1 VSTTRTPAPLPARTT
16 VRTRLGRRTGMPAT
30 TPDGGQALRPDRKRR
45 SRWYDLGGVLIFV
58 VMAFPV
64 YWMLVSAFRPGRE
77 IRSYDQKLWPN
88 SLTLEGFRSAIGANF
103 FWTSVRNSLLIT
115 SLTVLAA
122 MLLALLAA
130 FAIGR
135 FQFYGKRPL
144 LIVLVLI
151 QLLPPIAMLIPLYL
165 QINKMGGLNQYWSL
179 IVVYTVAALPFSVWM
194 LRGFIINIPKDLEES
209 AMVDGCTRMGAFWR
223 VVFPLIGPGL
233 AATSV
238 FTLVNTWNEYL
249 FAYVIM
255 QDNDRWPLPVWVMSM
270 TTQRGT
276 NFGAL
281 MAASV
286 LIALPVVI
294 FFMIVQKKMAAGL
307 TSGAVK
313 G

>member
-1 VSTTRTPAPLPARTT
+1 MTSAPTAVRVRPGRTT
-16 VRTRLGRRTGMPAT
+16 TPAT
-30 TPDGGQALRPDRKRR
+30 TPDGRQRLRPDRRR
-45 SRWYDLGGVLIFV
+45 HSRWYNLGGLAVFV
-58 VMAFPV
+58 VIAFPV
-64 YWMLVSAFRPGRE
+64 YWMVVSAFRPGRE
-77 IRSYDQKLWPN
+77 IRSYDQKLWP
-88 SLTLEGFRSAIGANF
+88 SSVTLQGFRDAVGANF
-103 FWTSVRNSLLIT
+103 FWTSLRT
-115 SLTVLAA
+115 SVLVTSVTVVAA

-151 QLLPPIAMLIPLYL
+151 QLLPPLAMLIPLYL
-165 QINKMGGLNQYWSL
+165 MTNRMGGLNQYWAL
-179 IVVYTVAALPFSVWM
+179 IIVYTVSALPFSVWM
-194 LRGFIINIPKDLEES
+194 LRGFIVNIPRELEES

-238 FTLVNTWNEYL
+238 FALVNTWNEYL
-249 FAYVIM
+249 WAYIVM
-255 QDNDRWPLPVWVMSM
+255 QDNERWNLPVWLMSM

-281 MAASV
+281 MAGSV
-286 LIALPVVI
+286 LIALPVMI
-294 FFMIVQKKMAAGL
+294 FFMIVKKRMAAGI
-307 TSGAVK
+307 TSGAAK

>member
-1 VSTTRTPAPLPARTT
+1 MSA
-16 VRTRLGRRTGMPAT
+16 PAT
-30 TPDGGQALRPDRKRR
+30 TPDGRQQLRPDRKKPTL
-45 SRWYDLGGVLIFV
+45 WYNLGGLGVFVL
-58 VMAFPV
+58 MAFPV

-77 IRSYDQKLWPN
+77 IRSYDQKLWPT
-88 SLTLEGFRSAIGANF
+88 SFTLEGFQAAVSMNF
-103 FWTSVRNSLLIT
+103 FWTSVRTSLLVT
-115 SLTVLAA
+115 SVTVAAA
-122 MLLALLAA
+122 MVLGLLAA

-135 FQFYGKRPL
+135 FRFYGRRPL
-144 LIVLVLI
+144 MMVLI
-151 QLLPPIAMLIPLYL
+151 LVQLLPPLAMIIPLYL
-165 QINKMGGLNQYWSL
+165 MINRMGGLNQFWAL

-194 LRGFIINIPKDLEES
+194 LRGFIINIPKELEES

-223 VVFPLIGPGL
+223 VVFPLIGPGV

-238 FTLVNTWNEYL
+238 FALVNTWNEYL
-249 FAYVIM
+249 LAYIVM
-255 QDNDRWPLPVWVMSM
+255 QDNERWTLPVWLMSM

-276 NFGAL
+276 NFGSL

-294 FFMIVQKKMAAGL
+294 FFLIVQKKMAAGL

>member
-1 VSTTRTPAPLPARTT
+1 MSTPATT
-16 VRTRLGRRTGMPAT
+16 LRRLTGGSTPAT
-30 TPDGGQALRPDRKRR
+30 TPDGAQALRPDRKKPT
-45 SRWYDLGGVLIFV
+45 RWFNLGGLLVFV

-77 IRSYDQKLWPN
+77 IRSYDQTLWP
-88 SLTLEGFRSAIGANF
+88 SSFTLEGFQSAINSNF
-103 FWTSVRNSLLIT
+103 FWTSVRT
-115 SLTVLAA
+115 SLIVTTVTVVAA
-122 MLLALLAA
+122 MLLALLTA

-135 FQFYGKRPL
+135 FRFYGRKPL
-144 LIVLVLI
+144 LIVLVLV
-151 QLLPPIAMLIPLYL
+151 QLLPPLAMLIPLYL
-165 QINKMGGLNQYWSL
+165 QLNRMGGLNQYWAL
-179 IVVYTVAALPFSVWM
+179 IVVYTVSALPFAVWM
-194 LRGFIINIPKDLEES
+194 LRGFIINIPRELEES

-223 VVFPLIGPGL
+223 VVFPLIGPGI

-238 FTLVNTWNEYL
+238 FSLVNTWNEYL
-249 FAYVIM
+249 LAYVVM
-255 QDNDRWPLPVWVMSM
+255 QDNERWTLPVWLMSM

-276 NFGAL
+276 NFGSL

-294 FFMIVQKKMAAGL
+294 FFMIVQRKMASGL

>member
-1 VSTTRTPAPLPARTT
+1 VSTTRTRAPLPARTT
-16 VRTRLGRRTGMPAT
+16 ARTRFGRRTALPT
-30 TPDGGQALRPDRKRR
+30 TPDGRQELRPERKRR
-45 SRWYDLGGVLIFV
+45 SRWYNVGGLLVFV

-77 IRSYDQKLWPN
+77 IRSYDQKLWPT
-88 SLTLEGFRSAIGANF
+88 SVTLEGFRSAVSANF
-103 FWTSVRNSLLIT
+103 FWSSVRNSLVIT

-165 QINKMGGLNQYWSL
+165 QINRMGGLNQYWSL

-238 FTLVNTWNEYL
+238 FALVNTWNEYL

>member
-1 VSTTRTPAPLPARTT
+1 MSNAITTIFRRGAHSTPAS
-16 VRTRLGRRTGMPAT
+16 
-30 TPDGGQALRPDRKRR
+30 TPDGRQRLRADRKRPT
-45 SRWYDLGGVLIFV
+45 RWYNLAGLMVFVL
-58 VMAFPV
+58 MAFPV

-77 IRSYDQKLWPN
+77 IRSYDQTLWP
-88 SLTLEGFRSAIGANF
+88 SSFTLEGFQAAIGSNF
-103 FWTSVRNSLLIT
+103 FWTSVRT
-115 SLTVLAA
+115 SLIVTSVTVAAA
-122 MLLALLAA
+122 MVLALLTA

-135 FQFYGKRPL
+135 FRFYGRRPL
-144 LIVLVLI
+144 LIILVLV
-151 QLLPPIAMLIPLYL
+151 QLLPPLSMLIPLYL
-165 QINKMGGLNQYWSL
+165 QINRMGGLNQYWSL
-179 IVVYTVAALPFSVWM
+179 IVVYTVSALPFTVWM
-194 LRGFIINIPKDLEES
+194 LRGFIINIPRELEES

-238 FTLVNTWNEYL
+238 FALVNTWNEYL
-249 FAYVIM
+249 LAYVIM
-255 QDNDRWPLPVWVMSM
+255 QDNERWTLPVWVMSM

-276 NFGAL
+276 NFGSL

>member
-1 VSTTRTPAPLPARTT
+1 MSSTSAPTAPTAPGKRVALRRKT
-16 VRTRLGRRTGMPAT
+16 VTT
-30 TPDGGQALRPDRKRR
+30 TPDGRQQLRADRQRPK
-45 SRWYDLGGVLIFV
+45 RWYNLGGLLIFL

-77 IRSYDQKLWPN
+77 IRSYDQKLWPT
-88 SLTLEGFRSAIGANF
+88 SVTLQGFRDAVGANF
-103 FWTSVRNSLLIT
+103 FWTSLRNSLLVSSVT
-115 SLTVLAA
+115 LFLA

-151 QLLPPIAMLIPLYL
+151 QLLPPLAMLIPLYL
-165 QINKMGGLNQYWSL
+165 QTNRMGGLNQYWAL
-179 IVVYTVAALPFSVWM
+179 IIVYTVSALPFSIWM
-194 LRGFIINIPKDLEES
+194 LRGFIINIPRELEES

-238 FTLVNTWNEYL
+238 FALVNTWNEYL
-249 FAYVIM
+249 WAYIVM
-255 QDNDRWPLPVWVMSM
+255 QDNDKWNLPVWLMSM
-270 TTQRGT
+270 TTSRGT

-281 MAASV
+281 MAGSV

-294 FFMIVQKKMAAGL
+294 FFMIVQKRMAAGL

>member
-1 VSTTRTPAPLPARTT
+1 MSATAPEN
-16 VRTRLGRRTGMPAT
+16 VRQR
-30 TPDGGQALRPDRKRR
+30 LRPDRKNRR
-45 SRWYDLGGVLIFV
+45 AGYNLAGLLVFV

-64 YWMLVSAFRPGRE
+64 YWMVATAVRPPRE
-77 IRSYDQKLWPN
+77 IRSWDQTLWPSSF
-88 SLTLEGFRSAIGANF
+88 SLDGFRTAIEMNF
-103 FWTSVRNSLLIT
+103 FWSSVRT
-115 SLTVLAA
+115 SLIVAPVTVLAA
-122 MLLALLAA
+122 MVLALLAA

-135 FQFYGKRPL
+135 FRFYGRRAL
-144 LIVLVLI
+144 LIVLVLV
-151 QLLPPIAMLIPLYL
+151 QLLPPLAMLIPLYL
-165 QINKMGGLNQYWSL
+165 QLNAMGGLNQYWSL

-223 VVFPLIGPGL
+223 VVFPLIGPGV

-238 FTLVNTWNEYL
+238 FALVNTWNEYL
-249 FAYVIM
+249 LAYVVM
-255 QDNDRWPLPVWVMSM
+255 QDNERWTLPVWMMSM

-276 NFGAL
+276 NYGAL
-281 MAASV
+281 MAASI

-294 FFMIVQKKMAAGL
+294 FFMLVQRKMATGL

>member
-1 VSTTRTPAPLPARTT
+1 MSTVPRTRSRLSPRSVPAPT
-16 VRTRLGRRTGMPAT
+16 T
-30 TPDGGQALRPDRKRR
+30 TPDGRQRLRPERKPRT
-45 SRWYDLGGVLIFV
+45 RWYNLGGIALFV
-58 VMAFPV
+58 VMIFPV
-64 YWMLVSAFRPGRE
+64 YWMLVSAFRPGEE
-77 IRSYDQKLWPN
+77 IRSYDQTLWPS
-88 SLTLEGFRSAIGANF
+88 SLTLEGFRSAIDTNF
-103 FWTSVRNSLLIT
+103 FWTSVRT
-115 SLTVLAA
+115 SLVVTSITVVAA
-122 MLLALLAA
+122 MVLALLAA

-135 FQFYGKRPL
+135 FRFWGKRPL
-144 LIVLVLI
+144 LIVLILI
-151 QLLPPIAMLIPLYL
+151 QLLPPLAMIIPLYL
-165 QINKMGGLNQYWSL
+165 QLNRMGGLNQYWSL

-194 LRGFIINIPKDLEES
+194 MRGFIINIPRELEES

-223 VVFPLIGPGL
+223 VVFPLIGPGV

-238 FTLVNTWNEYL
+238 FALVNTWNEYL
-249 FAYVIM
+249 LAYLVM
-255 QDNDRWPLPVWVMSM
+255 QDNERWTLPVWVMSM

>member
-1 VSTTRTPAPLPARTT
+1 MPARFGK
-16 VRTRLGRRTGMPAT
+16 RAALPAT
-30 TPDGGQALRPDRKRR
+30 TPDGRQQLRPDTKRR
-45 SRWYDLGGVLIFV
+45 SRWYNAGGVLIFV

-77 IRSYDQKLWPN
+77 IRSYDQKLWPT
-88 SLTLEGFRSAIGANF
+88 SVTLEGFRDAIGANF
-103 FWTSVRNSLLIT
+103 FWTSVRTSLLIT
-115 SLTVLAA
+115 SVTVVAA

-135 FQFYGKRPL
+135 FKFYGKRPL
-144 LIVLVLI
+144 LIVLVLV
-151 QLLPPIAMLIPLYL
+151 QLLPPLSMLIPLYL

-238 FTLVNTWNEYL
+238 FALVNTWNEYL

-255 QDNDRWPLPVWVMSM
+255 QDNERWTLPVWVMSM

-276 NFGAL
+276 NFGGL